1 MLRHADTYIRQI
13 LMTLLPHKALT
24 TLKRFQK
31 PKFAYRRERS
41 KIFLLTSAF
50 FQRLHLSTL
59 KRHKTMKRMGS
70 ASVTKPSFLQILMK
84 TIIFKKVMKRLIF
97 GRNAKESAANLWRF
111 TNPNLTSMK
120 CDFELLRQIHPWRS
134 YGSNLLLYKQISDR
148 RTCNY
153 TFQPS
158 LINSAAIILRKFSEY
173 LQSCLAV
180 SNFRV
185 TFQKEKACSIIFF
198 TLLIW
203 STT

>member
-1 MLRHADTYIRQI
+1 MARSILQNLKGSRYKEITLACMLRHADTYIRQI

-70 ASVTKPSFLQILMK
+70 ASVTKPCFPQILMN

-97 GRNAKESAANLWRF
+97 GRNAKESAVNLWRF
-111 TNPNLTSMK
+111 INPNLASMK
-120 CDFELLRQIHPWRS
+120 CDFEPLRQIHP
-134 YGSNLLLYKQISDR
+134 
-148 RTCNY
+148 
-153 TFQPS
+153 
-158 LINSAAIILRKFSEY
+158 
-173 LQSCLAV
+173 
-180 SNFRV
+180 
-185 TFQKEKACSIIFF
+185 
-198 TLLIW
+198 
-203 STT
+203 